1 MKQFKLT
8 IFFLFIITTLFSC
21 GIKDDPNELLNT
33 QFAAEVIDSCHVL
46 SPKTY
51 SYLHNIKPPLGVKPV
66 IVAVD
71 KIEDREMGEYADNL
85 FDQFCEKKY
94 SGHTFG
100 KRGIL
105 VVASKDPEL
114 IQVRV
119 GSTYAVYCR
128 MRGSAA
134 GADYLAMQKETAER
148 GIDEMCP
155 VALRNV
161 IEDIESARELPWYK
175 KFFLKASF
183 IQVDMLM
190 EDLGT
195 PSEDFFSQ
203 FYFRPF
209 LYVVGVVK
217 SILGSWFLSFIV
229 IALSYLLVTK
239 WLRKKMNAAFLRLA
253 HNRLDINED
262 DPESQMLANFLG
274 GIVVTLIQ
282 IFVSVPTFAAISV
295 LSTSRTEDIIA
306 LRYANIPSVEMIEDM
321 SIWSN
326 SSTGLWLAVL
336 LAIIYYLK
344 FLLCDTGMYVC
355 GHLPDK
361 AQQHIY
367 NSNKGMQ
374 FFFDTIVSKG
384 YNRTTINM
392 MFKSL
397 FGVLFSFFH
406 HHNIQEV
413 DTVQVDTDS
422 NEKDSKGKPAKRL
435 VDYLFHDADSDMYK
449 QSPFLTIMINIHRE
463 GLILAASIGL
473 IALIVLSSTYTL
485 YFITLWSI
493 TLVMRVKDE
502 YGVYNKW
509 TVQVKSLFEPF
520 RLFKR
525 VWLTYVI
532 YIVSIAVVFFIL
544 TPSYD
549 TKSMEEIEEVQLSL
563 PDDLSGR
570 YFVPKADGA
579 DVKGM
584 TAKLVKLDAEH
595 YILEVYSDKPMRRLE
610 LSLDQD
616 AGIFYSDIL
625 GDGYISYDEQTKT
638 TQINFSDL
646 WILTN

>member
-8 IFFLFIITTLFSC
+8 FLFLCILTSLFSC
-21 GIKDDPNELLNT
+21 GVKDDPNALLNT
-33 QFAAEVIDSCHVL
+33 QFAAEVVDSCHVL

-51 SYLHNIKPPLGVKPV
+51 SYLHNIKPPLGIKPV

-71 KIEDREMGEYADNL
+71 KIEDSEMGDYADNL

-105 VVASKDPEL
+105 IVASKDPEL

-134 GADYLAMQKETAER
+134 GADYLAMQKETAAR

-155 VALRNV
+155 VALNNV

-209 LYVVGVVK
+209 LYLIGFVK
-217 SILGSWFLSFIV
+217 SIAGSWFLSFIL
-229 IALSYLLVTK
+229 IALSYLLMTK
-239 WLRKKMNAAFLRLA
+239 WLRKKMDAAFLRLVSDKV
-253 HNRLDINED
+253 NLSED
-262 DPESQMLANFLG
+262 QVFANMLS
-274 GIVVTLIQ
+274 GIVVALIKLV
-282 IFVSVPTFAAISV
+282 ISVPTFAAISV

-306 LRYANIPSVEMIEDM
+306 LQYANIPSVKMIDEV
-321 SIWSN
+321 SIWTN
-326 SSTGLWLAVL
+326 ASTGLWLAML
-336 LAIIYYLK
+336 LAVIYYMK
-344 FLLCDTGMYVC
+344 FLLCDTGMYVA
-355 GHLPDK
+355 GHMPDK
-361 AQQHIY
+361 VQQLAY
-367 NSNKGMQ
+367 NNNKGMQ
-374 FFFDTIVSKG
+374 KIVDAIVSKG
-384 YNRTTINM
+384 YNRTTISTM
-392 MFKSL
+392 IKSL
-397 FGVLFSFFH
+397 FGLIFSCFH
-406 HHNIQEV
+406 HHNFQEV
-413 DTVQVDTDS
+413 ETVQVDTDS
-422 NEKDSKGKPAKRL
+422 NDNDSKDKPSKRL
-435 VDYLFHDADSDMYK
+435 VDYIFHDANSDVYK

-473 IALIVLSSTYTL
+473 IALIVLSGTYTL
-485 YFITLWSI
+485 YFLTLWSVHLI
-493 TLVMRVKDE
+493 MRIRDE
-502 YGVYNKW
+502 YATYKKYP
-509 TVQVKSLFEPF
+509 VQAQAVFEPF

-525 VWLTYVI
+525 VWKTYAI
-532 YIVSIAVVFFIL
+532 YLVSLAVVFFFL
-544 TPSYD
+544 APSYD
-549 TKSMEEIEEVQLSL
+549 AKSMEEIAEVQLSL
-563 PDDLSGR
+563 PDNLSGR
-570 YFVPKADGA
+570 YFVPKADGE
-579 DVKGM
+579 DTKGM
-584 TAKLVKLDAEH
+584 TAKLIKVEMNQ
-595 YILEVYSDKPMRRLE
+595 YILEIYSDKPVRRLD
-610 LSLDQD
+610 LILDKT
-616 AGIFYSDIL
+616 AGLFYSDIL
-625 GDGYISYDEQTKT
+625 GDGYITYDEQTKT